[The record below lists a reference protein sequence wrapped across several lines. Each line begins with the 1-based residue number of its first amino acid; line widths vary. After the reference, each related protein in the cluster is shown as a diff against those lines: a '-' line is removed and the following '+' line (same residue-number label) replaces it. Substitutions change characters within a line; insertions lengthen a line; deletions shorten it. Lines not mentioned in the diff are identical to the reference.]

1 MRLWEKPHIL
11 GQLPFHLTRLL
22 WRTAWTEMYIWQ
34 GVDTHIWTFLIQSW
48 RSVVLKNIKPEI
60 NRPKSCKTQLP
71 KYIQSDHD
79 YDATE
84 QERRPERRAR
94 LWCSTWDAFPGGG
107 LRKESNENEHRAQ
120 TSVDNS
126 GTPQTS
132 VQTDM
137 NNLKTSNLYKY
148 YKSIDSIK

>member
-1 MRLWEKPHIL
+1 MREATYTGTAAFPSD
-11 GQLPFHLTRLL
+11 T
-22 WRTAWTEMYIWQ
+22 RTAWTEMYIWQ

-84 QERRPERRAR
+84 QKRRPERRAR
-94 LWCSTWDAFPGGG
+94 LWRSTWDTCPGGG
-107 LRKESNENEHRAQ
+107 RQKESNENDLGSERRPQ
-120 TSVDNS
+120 TSVNNS